1 MNDIEKVKRHLSR
14 PIPITIKNQD
24 GVEDVF
30 CFKPLNVEQQAI
42 MIELGKVM
50 NNREKIEV
58 EVEEGGKKVKKEV
71 PDVIKEDTLE
81 FLELIIDVVKNS
93 VDGLN
98 EDLIEDREEKESII
112 KIRREFCN
120 DNFEQ
125 LSSALF
131 KLMPENQDADRLR
144 RIKKKME
151 VVKDEKSNT
160 EYKG

>member
-24 GVEDVF
+24 DVEDVF
-30 CFKPLNVEQQAI
+30 YFKPLNVEQQAI